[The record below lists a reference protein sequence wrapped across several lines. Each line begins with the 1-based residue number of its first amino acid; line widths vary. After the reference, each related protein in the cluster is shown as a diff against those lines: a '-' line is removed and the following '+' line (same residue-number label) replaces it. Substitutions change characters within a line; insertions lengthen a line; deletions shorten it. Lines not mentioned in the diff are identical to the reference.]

1 MSLLLRI
8 RNGAGGLI
16 HASIVSGARFGVLK
30 LGKPRYALP
39 VLSIK
44 NLRVEFG
51 PRVVFADLSFSIAD
65 GERIAF
71 AGHNGAGKSTL
82 MKCIGGAL
90 QPNGG
95 EISKPKGY
103 RIGYL
108 PQEGIHVK
116 GKTVFEETESAFG
129 EAQELQK
136 ELDELEKELD
146 ILDPRSD
153 PYSKVLERMGDLDIA
168 LEHFDPSRIR
178 PKIESVLAGL
188 GFKKAD
194 LDRDCGEFSGGWQM
208 RIAMAKLF
216 LAEPEILLLDE
227 PTNHLD
233 ITAQAFME
241 SYLFAYKG
249 AIALISHDRS
259 LMDSLVT
266 RTIAFHHG
274 RAEEFKGNYSSYE
287 TQLAERQEIRLKQKK
302 AQDREIEQMESFINR
317 FRASA
322 KKATLVQSRIKQLAK
337 IERIQVD
344 AAESQVSFRFP
355 DPPPTTQSVAKL
367 ENAGKSYGDLKIFD
381 GFDFEIE
388 RKEKIA
394 IVGPNG
400 AGKSTF
406 CRLITGEEEPSNG
419 DHALGAKTLPSFFN
433 QNHADELDPDL
444 TVLETVEQVAT
455 RGRTLSA
462 RDVLGCFLFK
472 GDDVFKKVGVLS
484 GGERSRVALV
494 RMLVRPANFLIL
506 DEPTNHL
513 DMRSQDILQ
522 QALMEYEGTLLI
534 VSHNRNFLDPIISKT
549 IEFRQGHDPRLF
561 HGNLTYYLDKSEA
574 EEKAEKLKMASSAPV
589 KKTPK
594 KAPAPEKKPEPEAP
608 KPAENAQ
615 PTVNRKEQRKAEAAA
630 RQSLKPLKS
639 DLEKLEEEIASIEGK
654 QKALSEQLSS
664 PELGSDAEK
673 FQETTHALA
682 SLTDKLNKAYSNWDT
697 LTAEIEALEA
707 TLSAE

>member
-1 MSLLLRI
+1 M
-8 RNGAGGLI
+8 
-16 HASIVSGARFGVLK
+16 
-30 LGKPRYALP
+30 
-39 VLSIK
+39 LSIK

-51 PRVVFADLSFSIAD
+51 PRVVFSDLSFSIND

-82 MKCIGGAL
+82 MKCIGGVL

-95 EISKPKGY
+95 EINKPRGH

-116 GKTVFEETESAFG
+116 GKTVYEETESAFG
-129 EAQELQK
+129 EAQEWQR

-146 ILDPRSD
+146 TLDPRSD
-153 PYSKVLERMGDLDIA
+153 PYSKALERMGEIDLL
-168 LEHFDPSRIR
+168 LEHFDPSRI
-178 PKIESVLAGL
+178 KASIEAVLAGL
-188 GFKKAD
+188 GFKRED
-194 LDRDCGEFSGGWQM
+194 LQRDCAEFSGGWQM

-233 ITAQAFME
+233 ITAQNFME
-241 SYLFAYKG
+241 GYLHNYRG

-274 RAEEFKGNYSSYE
+274 RAEEFSGNYSSYE

-344 AAESQVSFRFP
+344 SAESQVSFRFP

-367 ENAGKSYGDLKIFD
+367 ENAGKTYGPLKIFE

-388 RKEKIA
+388 RKEKVA

-406 CRLITGEEEPSNG
+406 CRLITGEEEPTSGN
-419 DHALGAKTLPSFFN
+419 HELGAKTLPSFFN
-433 QNHADELDPDL
+433 QNHADELDPNL

-561 HGNLTYYLDKSEA
+561 HGNLTYYLDKLER
-574 EEKAEKLKMASSAPV
+574 EEQGATV
-589 KKTPK
+589 KPIQ
-594 KAPAPEKKPEPEAP
+594 AP
-608 KPAENAQ
+608 KPSPSPSPPVQPKKIPAQ
-615 PTVNRKEQRKAEAAA
+615 KESPQPQVNRKEQRKEQAAL
-630 RQSLKPLKS
+630 RQKLGPLQR
-639 DLEKLEEEIASIEGK
+639 DLEKLEEEIARIESA
-654 QKALSEQLSS
+654 QRDLSEHLSH
-664 PELGSDAEK
+664 PDVATDSDK
-673 FQETTHALA
+673 FQETSHALA
-682 SLTDKLNKAYSNWDT
+682 NLTDKLNQAYSRWDS
-697 LTAEIEALEA
+697 LTAEIETTESKLG
-707 TLSAE
+707 

>member
-1 MSLLLRI
+1 M
-8 RNGAGGLI
+8 
-16 HASIVSGARFGVLK
+16 
-30 LGKPRYALP
+30 
-39 VLSIK
+39 LSIK

-51 PRVVFADLSFSIAD
+51 PRVVFADLSFSIND

-82 MKCIGGAL
+82 MKCIAGVL
-90 QPNGG
+90 PPNGG
-95 EISKPKGY
+95 EITKPKHH

-116 GKTVFEETESAFG
+116 GKTVYEETESAFG
-129 EAQELQK
+129 EAQELQRELNELEG
-136 ELDELEKELD
+136 ELDKH
-146 ILDPRSD
+146 DPRSD
-153 PYSKVLERMGDLDIA
+153 PYSKILERMGELDLA

-178 PKIESVLAGL
+178 PKIQSVLAGL
-188 GFKKAD
+188 GFQPED

-233 ITAQAFME
+233 ITAQNFME
-241 SYLFAYKG
+241 GYLHNYRG

-259 LMDSLVT
+259 LMDALVT

-274 RAEEFKGNYSSYE
+274 RAEEFKGNYSDYE
-287 TQLAERQEIRLKQKK
+287 VQLAERQEIRLKQKK
-302 AQDREIEQMESFINR
+302 AQDREIEQMERFINR

-322 KKATLVQSRIKQLAK
+322 NKASLVQSRIKQLEK
-337 IERIQVD
+337 IERIEID
-344 AAESQVSFRFP
+344 AEESQVSFRFP

-367 ENAGKSYGDLKIFD
+367 ERAGKTYGDQIIFKD
-381 GFDFEIE
+381 FDFEIE

-419 DHALGAKTLPSFFN
+419 QHELGAKTLPSFFN
-433 QNHADELDPDL
+433 QNHADELDPNL
-444 TVLETVEQVAT
+444 TILETVEKVAA
-455 RGRTLSA
+455 RGNALSA
-462 RDVLGCFLFK
+462 RDILGCFLFR
-472 GDDVFKKVGVLS
+472 GDDVFKKIGVLS

-522 QALMEYEGTLLI
+522 QALIDYEGTLLI
-534 VSHNRNFLDPIISKT
+534 VSHNRAFLDPIISKT
-549 IEFRQGHDPRLF
+549 IEFRPNHDPRLF
-561 HGNLTYYLDKSEA
+561 HGNLSYYLDKVAA
-574 EEKAEKLKMASSAPV
+574 EEQQASAQPAPA
-589 KKTPK
+589 KKTALP
-594 KAPAPEKKPEPEAP
+594 P
-608 KPAENAQ
+608 KPAAKKEEPKPAKTQ
-615 PTVNRKEQRKAEAAA
+615 PGVNRKEQRKAEAAA
-630 RQSLKPLKS
+630 RQALKPLKN
-639 DLEKLEEEIASIEGK
+639 DLEKLEGEIAEIEGA
-654 QKALSEQLSS
+654 QATLSAELSK
-664 PELGSDAEK
+664 PEVAADGDK
-673 FQETTHALA
+673 FQEISHALA
-682 SLTDKLNKAYSNWDT
+682 NLTDKLDKAYSRWDG
-697 LTAEIEALEA
+697 LTAEIESLEA
-707 TLSAE
+707 KLASE